1 MQMSEETAV
10 RLLRT
15 RLARHGVNLPE
26 SEVASV
32 LVACRA
38 QGWKFTARDPDTD
51 MLDSVRVGFAEDSEI
66 TSVETLWRRLW
77 DHA

>member
-26 SEVASV
+26 SEVAAV

-51 MLDSVRVGFAEDSEI
+51 MLDSVKAIYGPDSEI
-66 TSVETLWRRLW
+66 TSTETLWRRMW